1 MSNARGVNARGAL
14 GRYGEELAARR
25 LTEAGMTVLERNW
38 RCGRTGEIDI
48 VARDGDALVV
58 CEVKTRR
65 AGAFEHP
72 MAAVTP
78 TKADRLRGLA
88 RTLAAGTRRG
98 PTGRRPHRRRGRR
111 PPRARRTRRGA
122 RTGGGLMGFARTCSV
137 ALVGVEGV
145 IVEVQ
150 ADLEPGVAA
159 FTLVGLPDKSLTESK
174 DRVRAAVVNSG
185 AEWPQK
191 KLTVGLSPASV
202 PKAGSGFDLAVACAV
217 LGASERIDPRMLSD
231 IVMIGE
237 LGLDGRVR
245 PVRGIL
251 PAVLA
256 AAEAGYEQVVVPECA
271 AAEASLVPG
280 VSVLGVRTLRQLIAV
295 LADEPVPDEE
305 PDEGRPDPLMAGLRL
320 PGTGAATGMHTVGAA
335 QQDQGHDLADVVGQL
350 AARTAVE
357 VAAAGGHHLFLEGPP
372 GAGKTMLAERL
383 PAILPSLAKEESL
396 EVTAVHSV
404 AGLLPAGKPLVDVPP
419 YCAPHHSATMQA
431 LVGGGQGVAR
441 PGAVSL
447 AHRGVLF
454 LDETPEFSSQ
464 ALDALRQPLEAGHV
478 VIARSA
484 GVVRFPAKFLMVLA
498 ANPCPCGRFSRT
510 DDLCECPPAAIRRYQ
525 ARLSGPL
532 LDRVDLR
539 VEVDRV
545 TRSELSQSAARG
557 ESTAVVA
564 ERVRAARERAAL
576 RLAGTLWRTN
586 SEVPG
591 RELRSRWHAAP
602 GAMDEAERSLER
614 GLLTARGLDR
624 VLRVAWTIADLV
636 GHDRPDAADVNLALQ
651 LRTGVPRGM
660 PMAIG
665 ALT

>member
-1 MSNARGVNARGAL
+1 
-14 GRYGEELAARR
+14 
-25 LTEAGMTVLERNW
+25 
-38 RCGRTGEIDI
+38 
-48 VARDGDALVV
+48 
-58 CEVKTRR
+58 
-65 AGAFEHP
+65 
-72 MAAVTP
+72 
-78 TKADRLRGLA
+78 
-88 RTLAAGTRRG
+88 
-98 PTGRRPHRRRGRR
+98 
-111 PPRARRTRRGA
+111 
-122 RTGGGLMGFARTCSV
+122 MGFARTCSV

-145 IVEVQ
+145 VVEVQ

-159 FTLVGLPDKSLTESK
+159 FTLVGLPDKSLTESR

-202 PKAGSGFDLAVACAV
+202 PKSGSGFDLAVAAAV
-217 LGASERIDPRMLSD
+217 LGAAERIDPRVLAD
-231 IVMIGE
+231 ILMIGE

-280 VSVLGVRTLRQLIAV
+280 VSILGVRSLRQLIAV
-295 LADEPVPDEE
+295 LADEPVPEE
-305 PDEGRPDPLMAGLRL
+305 EQDRQGGPDPLMAGLRM
-320 PGTGAATGMHTVGAA
+320 PGTGAATGMHSMGAA
-335 QQDQGHDLADVVGQL
+335 QHDHDHDLADVVGQTS
-350 AARTAVE
+350 ARTAVE

-383 PAILPSLAKEESL
+383 PAILPRLGRAESL

-404 AGLLPAGKPLVDVPP
+404 AGLLPPGKPLIDVAP

-431 LVGGGQGVAR
+431 LVGGGPGVAR

-454 LDETPEFSSQ
+454 LDETPEFSSH

-484 GVVRFPAKFLMVLA
+484 GVVRFPARFLMVLA
-498 ANPCPCGRFSRT
+498 ANPCPCGRFSQK
-510 DDLCECPPAAIRRYQ
+510 DDLCECSPASIRRYQ

-545 TRSELSQSAARG
+545 TRRELAGDGRRG
-557 ESTAVVA
+557 DSTATVA
-564 ERVRAARERAAL
+564 DRVRGARERAAV
-576 RLAGTLWRTN
+576 RLAGTPWRSN

-591 RELRSRWHAAP
+591 RELRSRWYAAP
-602 GAMDEAERSLER
+602 GALEDAERCLER
-614 GLLTARGLDR
+614 GVLTARGLDR
-624 VLRVAWTIADLV
+624 VLRVAWTVADLV
-636 GHDRPDAADVNLALQ
+636 GHDRPDARDVALALQ
-651 LRTGVPRGM
+651 LRTGVPRGV
-660 PMAIG
+660 PMELG

>member
-1 MSNARGVNARGAL
+1 
-14 GRYGEELAARR
+14 
-25 LTEAGMTVLERNW
+25 
-38 RCGRTGEIDI
+38 
-48 VARDGDALVV
+48 
-58 CEVKTRR
+58 
-65 AGAFEHP
+65 
-72 MAAVTP
+72 
-78 TKADRLRGLA
+78 
-88 RTLAAGTRRG
+88 
-98 PTGRRPHRRRGRR
+98 
-111 PPRARRTRRGA
+111 
-122 RTGGGLMGFARTCSV
+122 MGFARTCSV
-137 ALVGVEGV
+137 TLVGVEGV
-145 IVEVQ
+145 VVEVQ

-159 FTLVGLPDKSLTESK
+159 FTLVGLPDKSLTESR

-217 LGASERIDPRMLSD
+217 LGASERIDPRALSD

-256 AAEAGYEQVVVPECA
+256 AADAGFEQVVVPECA
-271 AAEASLVPG
+271 AAEAALVPG
-280 VSVLGVRTLRQLIAV
+280 VSVLGVRSLRQLVAV
-295 LADEPVPDEE
+295 LTDEPVPDEE
-305 PDEGRPDPLMAGLRL
+305 PEEPDRPDPLMAGLREL
-320 PGTGAATGMHTVGAA
+320 GGGGITGMSGGPGRY
-335 QQDQGHDLADVVGQL
+335 DQEHDLADVVGQH

-372 GAGKTMLAERL
+372 GAGKTMLAERMPSVL
-383 PAILPSLAKEESL
+383 PPLDRQASL

-404 AGLLPAGKPLVDVPP
+404 AGLLPPGRPLIDTAP

-431 LVGGGQGVAR
+431 LVGGGPGTGR

-447 AHRGVLF
+447 SHRGVLF
-454 LDETPEFSSQ
+454 LDETPEFSSK

-484 GVVRFPAKFLMVLA
+484 GVVRFPARFLMVLA
-498 ANPCPCGRFSRT
+498 ANPCPCGRFSRMN
-510 DDLCECPPAAIRRYQ
+510 DRCECPPSAIRRYQ

-539 VEVDRV
+539 VEVDAV
-545 TRSELSQSAARG
+545 TRGELTAAGARG
-557 ESTAVVA
+557 ETTATVA
-564 ERVRAARERAAL
+564 ERVRAARERAAA
-576 RLAGTLWRTN
+576 RLHGTPWRLN
-586 SEVPG
+586 SEIPG
-591 RELRSRWHAAP
+591 RELRSRWQAAP

-614 GLLTARGLDR
+614 GVRTARGLDR
-624 VLRVAWTIADLV
+624 VLRVAWTIADLA
-636 GHDRPDAADVNLALQ
+636 GHDRPDAGDVALALQ
-651 LRTGVPRGM
+651 LRTGVPRGV

-665 ALT
+665 AGV

>member
-1 MSNARGVNARGAL
+1 
-14 GRYGEELAARR
+14 
-25 LTEAGMTVLERNW
+25 
-38 RCGRTGEIDI
+38 
-48 VARDGDALVV
+48 
-58 CEVKTRR
+58 
-65 AGAFEHP
+65 
-72 MAAVTP
+72 
-78 TKADRLRGLA
+78 
-88 RTLAAGTRRG
+88 
-98 PTGRRPHRRRGRR
+98 
-111 PPRARRTRRGA
+111 
-122 RTGGGLMGFARTCSV
+122 MGFARTCSV

-145 IVEVQ
+145 VVEVQ

-159 FTLVGLPDKSLTESK
+159 FTLVGLPDKSLTESR

-185 AEWPQK
+185 GEWPQK

-217 LGASERIDPRMLSD
+217 LGAAERIDPRVLAD

-256 AAEAGYEQVVVPECA
+256 AADAGYEQVVVPECA
-271 AAEASLVPG
+271 AAEAALVPG
-280 VSVLGVRTLRQLIAV
+280 ISVLGVRSLRQLIAV
-295 LADEPVPDEE
+295 LADEPVPEE
-305 PDEGRPDPLMAGLRL
+305 APDQPGRPDPLWAGLRM
-320 PGTGAATGMHTVGAA
+320 PGTGEATGVHSVGAGQHDA
-335 QQDQGHDLADVVGQL
+335 GHDLADVVGQTS
-350 AARTAVE
+350 ARTAVE
-357 VAAAGGHHLFLEGPP
+357 VSAAGGHHLFLEGPP

-383 PAILPSLAKEESL
+383 PAILPPLDRQASL

-404 AGLLPAGKPLVDVPP
+404 AGLLPTGKPLVDTAP
-419 YCAPHHSATMQA
+419 YCAPHHSATMQS

-447 AHRGVLF
+447 SHRGVLF
-454 LDETPEFSSQ
+454 LDEAPEFSAQ

-484 GVVRFPAKFLMVLA
+484 GVVRFPARFLMVLA
-498 ANPCPCGRFSRT
+498 ANPCPCGRFSVT
-510 DDLCECPPAAIRRYQ
+510 GDLCDCAPSAIRRYQ

-545 TRSELSQSAARG
+545 TRAELLDRGTRG
-557 ESTAVVA
+557 ESTATVA
-564 ERVRAARERAAL
+564 DRVRTARERAVL
-576 RLAGTLWRTN
+576 RLAGTPWRTN

-591 RELRSRWHAAP
+591 RELRTRWHPAP
-602 GAMDEAERSLER
+602 GAMDEAERSLDR
-614 GLLTARGLDR
+614 GSLTARGLDR
-624 VLRVAWTIADLV
+624 VLRVAWTVADLV
-636 GHDRPDAADVNLALQ
+636 GHDRPTAMDVALALQ
-651 LRTGVPRGM
+651 LRTGVPRGV

>member
-1 MSNARGVNARGAL
+1 
-14 GRYGEELAARR
+14 
-25 LTEAGMTVLERNW
+25 
-38 RCGRTGEIDI
+38 
-48 VARDGDALVV
+48 
-58 CEVKTRR
+58 
-65 AGAFEHP
+65 
-72 MAAVTP
+72 
-78 TKADRLRGLA
+78 
-88 RTLAAGTRRG
+88 
-98 PTGRRPHRRRGRR
+98 
-111 PPRARRTRRGA
+111 
-122 RTGGGLMGFARTCSV
+122 MGFARTCSV

-145 IVEVQ
+145 VVEVQ

-159 FTLVGLPDKSLTESK
+159 FTLVGLPDKSLTESR

-202 PKAGSGFDLAVACAV
+202 PKSGSGFDLAVAAAV
-217 LGASERIDPRMLSD
+217 LGAAERIDPRVLAD
-231 IVMIGE
+231 ILMIGE

-280 VSVLGVRTLRQLIAV
+280 VSILGVRSLRQLIAV
-295 LADEPVPDEE
+295 LADEPVPEE
-305 PDEGRPDPLMAGLRL
+305 EQERQGGPDPLMAGLRM
-320 PGTGAATGMHTVGAA
+320 PGTGAATGMHSMGAA
-335 QQDQGHDLADVVGQL
+335 QYAHDHDLADVVGQTS
-350 AARTAVE
+350 ARTAVE

-383 PAILPSLAKEESL
+383 PAILPRLGRAESL

-404 AGLLPAGKPLVDVPP
+404 AGLLPPGKPLIDVAP

-431 LVGGGQGVAR
+431 LVGGGPGVAR

-454 LDETPEFSSQ
+454 LDETPEFSSH

-484 GVVRFPAKFLMVLA
+484 GVVRFPARFLMVLA
-498 ANPCPCGRFSRT
+498 ANPCPCGRFSQK
-510 DDLCECPPAAIRRYQ
+510 DDLCECSPASIRRYQ

-545 TRSELSQSAARG
+545 TRRELAGDGTRG
-557 ESTAVVA
+557 DSTATVA
-564 ERVRAARERAAL
+564 DRVRAARERAAA
-576 RLAGTLWRTN
+576 RLAGTPWRSN

-591 RELRSRWHAAP
+591 RELRSRWYAAP
-602 GAMDEAERSLER
+602 GALEDAERCLER
-614 GLLTARGLDR
+614 GVLTARGLDR
-624 VLRVAWTIADLV
+624 VLRVAWTVADLV
-636 GHDRPDAADVNLALQ
+636 GHDRPDARDVALALQ
-651 LRTGVPRGM
+651 LRTGVPRGV
-660 PMAIG
+660 PMELG

>member
-1 MSNARGVNARGAL
+1 
-14 GRYGEELAARR
+14 
-25 LTEAGMTVLERNW
+25 
-38 RCGRTGEIDI
+38 
-48 VARDGDALVV
+48 
-58 CEVKTRR
+58 
-65 AGAFEHP
+65 
-72 MAAVTP
+72 
-78 TKADRLRGLA
+78 
-88 RTLAAGTRRG
+88 
-98 PTGRRPHRRRGRR
+98 
-111 PPRARRTRRGA
+111 
-122 RTGGGLMGFARTCSV
+122 MGFARTCSV

-145 IVEVQ
+145 VVEVQ

-159 FTLVGLPDKSLTESK
+159 FTLVGLPDKSLTESR

-202 PKAGSGFDLAVACAV
+202 PKSGSGFDLAVAAAV
-217 LGASERIDPRMLSD
+217 LGASERIDPRVLAG
-231 IVMIGE
+231 ILMIGE

-280 VSVLGVRTLRQLIAV
+280 VSVLGVRSLRQLIAV

-305 PDEGRPDPLMAGLRL
+305 QDRPDGPDPLLAGLRL
-320 PGTGAATGMHTVGAA
+320 PGTGAATGMHSMGAA
-335 QQDQGHDLADVVGQL
+335 PYDHGHDLADVVGQTS
-350 AARTAVE
+350 ARTAVE

-383 PAILPSLAKEESL
+383 PAVMPRLDRAESL

-404 AGLLPAGKPLVDVPP
+404 AGLLPPGKPLIDTAP

-431 LVGGGQGVAR
+431 LVGGGPGIAR

-454 LDETPEFSSQ
+454 LDETPEFSGH
-464 ALDALRQPLEAGHV
+464 ALDALRQPLESGHV

-484 GVVRFPAKFLMVLA
+484 GVVRFPARFLMVLA
-498 ANPCPCGRFSRT
+498 ANPCPCGRFSQKE
-510 DDLCECPPAAIRRYQ
+510 DLCECPPSSIRRYQ

-545 TRSELSQSAARG
+545 TRRELAGGGIRG
-557 ESTAVVA
+557 DSTATVA
-564 ERVRAARERAAL
+564 DRVRAARERAAL
-576 RLAGTLWRTN
+576 RLAGTPWRCN

-602 GAMDEAERSLER
+602 GALDDAERSLER
-614 GLLTARGLDR
+614 GVLTARGLDR
-624 VLRVAWTIADLV
+624 VLRVAWTVADLV
-636 GHDRPDAADVNLALQ
+636 GHDRPDAGDVALALQ
-651 LRTGVPRGM
+651 LRTGVPRGV
-660 PMAIG
+660 PMELG
-665 ALT
+665 ALR

>member
-1 MSNARGVNARGAL
+1 
-14 GRYGEELAARR
+14 
-25 LTEAGMTVLERNW
+25 
-38 RCGRTGEIDI
+38 
-48 VARDGDALVV
+48 
-58 CEVKTRR
+58 
-65 AGAFEHP
+65 
-72 MAAVTP
+72 
-78 TKADRLRGLA
+78 
-88 RTLAAGTRRG
+88 
-98 PTGRRPHRRRGRR
+98 
-111 PPRARRTRRGA
+111 
-122 RTGGGLMGFARTCSV
+122 MGFARTCSV

-145 IVEVQ
+145 VVEVQ

-159 FTLVGLPDKSLTESK
+159 FTLVGLPDKSLTESR

-185 AEWPQK
+185 GEWPQK

-217 LGASERIDPRMLSD
+217 LGAAERIDPRVLAD

-280 VSVLGVRTLRQLIAV
+280 VSVLGVRSLRQLIAV
-295 LADEPVPDEE
+295 LADEPVPEE
-305 PDEGRPDPLMAGLRL
+305 APDEQGRPDPLLAGLRV
-320 PGTGAATGMHTVGAA
+320 PGTGAATGMHSMGAA
-335 QQDQGHDLADVVGQL
+335 QHDPGHDLSDVVGQIS
-350 AARTAVE
+350 ARTAVE
-357 VAAAGGHHLFLEGPP
+357 VSAAGGHHLFLEGPP

-383 PAILPSLAKEESL
+383 PAVLPRLSGQESL

-404 AGLLPAGKPLVDVPP
+404 AGLLPPGKPLIDVAP

-431 LVGGGQGVAR
+431 LVGGGPSIAR

-454 LDETPEFSSQ
+454 LDETPEFNSQ
-464 ALDALRQPLEAGHV
+464 ALDALRQPLESGHV

-484 GVVRFPAKFLMVLA
+484 GVVRFPARFLMVLA
-498 ANPCPCGRFSRT
+498 ANPCPCGRFSQR
-510 DDLCECPPAAIRRYQ
+510 DSLCECPPSAIRRYQ

-539 VEVDRV
+539 VEVDPVSRA
-545 TRSELSQSAARG
+545 ELAHRGPGG

-564 ERVRAARERAAL
+564 TRVHAARERAAA
-576 RLAGTLWRTN
+576 RLAGTPWRTN

-591 RELRSRWHAAP
+591 RELRTRWHAAR
-602 GAMDEAERSLER
+602 GAMDEAERNLER
-614 GLLTARGLDR
+614 GVLTARGLDR
-624 VLRVAWTIADLV
+624 VLRVAWTVADLV
-636 GHDRPDAADVNLALQ
+636 GHDRPDATDVALALQ
-651 LRTGVPRGM
+651 LRTGVPRGV

>member
-1 MSNARGVNARGAL
+1 
-14 GRYGEELAARR
+14 
-25 LTEAGMTVLERNW
+25 
-38 RCGRTGEIDI
+38 
-48 VARDGDALVV
+48 
-58 CEVKTRR
+58 
-65 AGAFEHP
+65 
-72 MAAVTP
+72 
-78 TKADRLRGLA
+78 
-88 RTLAAGTRRG
+88 
-98 PTGRRPHRRRGRR
+98 
-111 PPRARRTRRGA
+111 
-122 RTGGGLMGFARTCSV
+122 MGFARTCSV

-145 IVEVQ
+145 VVEVQ

-159 FTLVGLPDKSLTESK
+159 FTLVGLPDKSLTESR

-185 AEWPQK
+185 GVWPQK

-217 LGASERIDPRMLSD
+217 LGAAERIDPGVLAD

-256 AAEAGYEQVVVPECA
+256 AADAGYEQVVVPECA

-280 VSVLGVRTLRQLIAV
+280 VSVLGIRSLRQLIAV
-295 LADEPVPDEE
+295 LAEEPVPDEE
-305 PDEGRPDPLMAGLRL
+305 PEDPGRPDPLLAGLRV
-320 PGTGAATGMHTVGAA
+320 PGTGAATGMHSIGAA
-335 QQDQGHDLADVVGQL
+335 QHESDHDLADVVGQTS
-350 AARTAVE
+350 ARTALE

-383 PAILPSLAKEESL
+383 PAVLPRLGRQDSL

-404 AGLLPAGKPLVDVPP
+404 AGLLPPGKPLIDTAP
-419 YCAPHHSATMQA
+419 YCAPHHSATMQS
-431 LVGGGQGVAR
+431 LVGGGPGIAR

-454 LDETPEFSSQ
+454 LDEAPEFHGHT
-464 ALDALRQPLEAGHV
+464 LDALRQPLESGHV

-484 GVVRFPAKFLMVLA
+484 GVVRFPARFLMVLA
-498 ANPCPCGRFSRT
+498 ANPCPCGRFSQRDT
-510 DDLCECPPAAIRRYQ
+510 LCECPPSAIRRYQ

-539 VEVDRV
+539 VEVDPV
-545 TRSELSQSAARG
+545 TRAQLTVPGARG
-557 ESTAVVA
+557 ESTATVA
-564 ERVRAARERAAL
+564 DRVRAARERTAA
-576 RLAGTLWRTN
+576 RLAGTPWRTN

-591 RELRSRWHAAP
+591 RELRSRWHAAR

-614 GLLTARGLDR
+614 GVLTARGIDR
-624 VLRVAWTIADLV
+624 VLRTAWTVADLA
-636 GHDRPDAADVNLALQ
+636 GHDRPEAADVTLALQ
-651 LRTGVPRGM
+651 LRTGVPRGV

-665 ALT
+665 APA

>member
-1 MSNARGVNARGAL
+1 
-14 GRYGEELAARR
+14 
-25 LTEAGMTVLERNW
+25 
-38 RCGRTGEIDI
+38 
-48 VARDGDALVV
+48 
-58 CEVKTRR
+58 
-65 AGAFEHP
+65 
-72 MAAVTP
+72 
-78 TKADRLRGLA
+78 
-88 RTLAAGTRRG
+88 
-98 PTGRRPHRRRGRR
+98 
-111 PPRARRTRRGA
+111 
-122 RTGGGLMGFARTCSV
+122 MGFARTCSV

-145 IVEVQ
+145 VVEVQ

-159 FTLVGLPDKSLTESK
+159 FTLVGLPDKSLTESR

-185 AEWPQK
+185 GEWPQK

-217 LGASERIDPRMLSD
+217 LGAAERIDPRVLAD

-280 VSVLGVRTLRQLIAV
+280 VSVLGVRSLRQLIAV
-295 LADEPVPDEE
+295 LADEPVPEE
-305 PDEGRPDPLMAGLRL
+305 APDEQGRPDPLLAGLRV
-320 PGTGAATGMHTVGAA
+320 PGTGAHSMGATQH
-335 QQDQGHDLADVVGQL
+335 DPGHDLSDVVGQIS
-350 AARTAVE
+350 ARTAVE
-357 VAAAGGHHLFLEGPP
+357 VSAAGGHHLFLEGPP

-383 PAILPSLAKEESL
+383 PAVLPRLTGQESL

-404 AGLLPAGKPLVDVPP
+404 AGLLPPGKPLIDVAP

-431 LVGGGQGVAR
+431 LVGGGPSIAR

-454 LDETPEFSSQ
+454 LDETPEFNSQ
-464 ALDALRQPLEAGHV
+464 ALDALRQPLESGHV

-484 GVVRFPAKFLMVLA
+484 GVARFPARFLMVLA
-498 ANPCPCGRFSRT
+498 ANPCPCGRFSQR
-510 DDLCECPPAAIRRYQ
+510 DSLCECPPSAIRRYQ

-539 VEVDRV
+539 VEVDPVSRA
-545 TRSELSQSAARG
+545 ELAHRGPGG

-564 ERVRAARERAAL
+564 TRVHAARERAAA
-576 RLAGTLWRTN
+576 RLAGTPWRTN

-591 RELRSRWHAAP
+591 RELRTRWHAAR
-602 GAMDEAERSLER
+602 GAMDEAERNLER
-614 GLLTARGLDR
+614 GVLTARGLDR
-624 VLRVAWTIADLV
+624 VLRVAWTVADLV
-636 GHDRPDAADVNLALQ
+636 GHDRPDATDVALALQ
-651 LRTGVPRGM
+651 LRTGVPRGV